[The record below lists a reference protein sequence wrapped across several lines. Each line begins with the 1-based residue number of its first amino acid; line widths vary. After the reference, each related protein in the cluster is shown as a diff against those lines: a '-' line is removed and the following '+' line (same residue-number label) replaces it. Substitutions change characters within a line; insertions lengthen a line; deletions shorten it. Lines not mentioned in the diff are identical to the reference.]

1 MLGRCSNIDQ
11 YISEIWQYKDY
22 FKFIKL
28 QVCKIVELT
37 GIVTMEIIRDIRNS
51 QCLKVLILII
61 KITKIQ
67 ELMSNDK
74 EVIK

>member
-1 MLGRCSNIDQ
+1 
-11 YISEIWQYKDY
+11 
-22 FKFIKL
+22 
-28 QVCKIVELT
+28 
-37 GIVTMEIIRDIRNS
+37 MEIIRDIRNS